1 MNTEQRR
8 LLLQAVLFIATVIT
22 TTIAG
27 AEWVYGKSIY
37 MPGYTWQDFLS
48 GFEFSVPFL
57 LILTVHEFGHY
68 FTARYHKV
76 GATLPYYLP
85 LPPFQLSLGT
95 LGALIR
101 LKSRPYSTKQNFDI
115 GISGPL
121 AGFIMAMIV
130 LTYGFMTLPK
140 ADYVFQFHPDFRQYG
155 PGYADVVYKNLPE
168 NTVDVILGKNVL
180 FILFEKFVADPA
192 RVPNP
197 HEMMHYPLLLAGFLS
212 LVFTSLNLIPVGQ
225 LDGGHVVYGLF
236 GFKAHR
242 IIATVFF
249 IAFLLYAAIGAFNVH
264 DPEGKLH
271 IWIPMAALFLYTVL
285 SGLGLSKR
293 DTLMYA
299 LIILA
304 FLLLMSWFFPTVTG
318 YSGWLL
324 WVFVLARGIGIQH
337 PPSELEEPLDT
348 KRVILG
354 WIALA
359 IFIISFSPMP
369 LQ

>member
-1 MNTEQRR
+1 MKSEQKT
-8 LLLQAVLFIATVIT
+8 LLLQAGLFIATVIT

-48 GFEFSVPFL
+48 GFQFSVPFL

-101 LKSRPYSTKQNFDI
+101 LKTRPYSTKQNFDI
-115 GISGPL
+115 GIAGPL
-121 AGFIMAMIV
+121 AGFVMAIIV
-130 LTYGFMTLPK
+130 LTYGFTTLPE
-140 ADYVFQFHPDFRQYG
+140 ADYVFQFHPEYKQYG
-155 PGYADVVYKNLPE
+155 QDYAEVVYKNLPE
-168 NTVDVILGKNVL
+168 NAVNPIIGKNLL
-180 FILFEKFVADPA
+180 FMLFEKFVADPT

-197 HEMMHYPLLLAGFLS
+197 QEMMHYPILLAGFLS
-212 LVFTSLNLIPVGQ
+212 LVFTSLNLLPVGQ

-249 IAFLLYAAIGAFNVH
+249 IAFLLYASLGVFDVR
-264 DPEGKLH
+264 DPSAKLH
-271 IWIPMAALFLYTVL
+271 IWIPMSAIFLYVVL
-285 SGLGLSKR
+285 SGLGLAKR

-304 FLLLMSWFFPTVTG
+304 FLLLMNWFFPTVTG
-318 YSGWLL
+318 YPGWLL
-324 WVFVLARGIGIQH
+324 FVFVLARGIGIQH
-337 PPSELEEPLDT
+337 PPSEVEEPLDT
-348 KRVILG
+348 KRVVLG
-354 WIALA
+354 WIALL
-359 IFIISFSPMP
+359 IFIISFSPTP
-369 LQ
+369 L